1 MKIVYPTQAAVVM
14 LDEGYT
20 VTVPFGTHWSSEDPV
35 VKARPDLFSEDPH
48 FGVFGNPPDYYADDA
63 APVETA
69 TAEPGEKRKYT
80 RRV

>member
-1 MKIVYPTQAAVVM
+1 MKIVYPKQAAVVM
-14 LDEGYT
+14 MGEGYP

-35 VKARPDLFSEDPH
+35 VRAHPDLFSDDPH
-48 FGVFGNPPDYYADDA
+48 YGVFGNPPDENDP
-63 APVETA
+63 PVETA